1 MKLVT
6 GGHWGVEAKD
16 LEDDIVSVVAEDGR
30 TMFEVTLGKDG
41 HSIEIR
47 SYAACKVGGV
57 LYDSRML
64 IQPESVS
71 AVVIQARPY
80 DN

>member
-6 GGHWGVEAKD
+6 GGHYGMEAKD
-16 LEDDIVSVVAEDGR
+16 LEDNTVSVVAEDGR
-30 TMFEVTLGKDG
+30 TMFEIILGKDG
-41 HSIEIR
+41 HSIEVR
-47 SYAACKVGGV
+47 SFAACKVGGI
-57 LYDSRML
+57 LYDSRL
-64 IQPESVS
+64 LVQPESVS

>member
-6 GGHWGVEAKD
+6 GGHYGIEAQD
-16 LEDDIVSVVAEDGR
+16 LEDNTVSVVAEDGR
-30 TMFEVTLGKDG
+30 TMFEIILGKDG
-41 HSIEIR
+41 HSIEVR
-47 SYAACKVGGV
+47 SFAACKVGGI
-57 LYDSRML
+57 LYDSRL
-64 IQPESVS
+64 LVQPESVS